1 MNIVLRILCAALAL
15 LPTAVPASATIVK
28 LETAVALT
36 DRSESAVD
44 AAIRQAVETAVRG
57 VAAMGLSTMR
67 FNQAVVLPD
76 RVVVSL
82 LATDEVAENE
92 SDPEG
97 EEDNE
102 EGISVTPP
110 PVVKGL

>member
-1 MNIVLRILCAALAL
+1 MNTFLRALGAVLVLLA
-15 LPTAVPASATIVK
+15 TAVPVSATIVK

-36 DRSESAVD
+36 DRSEPAVD

-57 VAAMGLSTMR
+57 VAAMGLSTLR
-67 FNQAVVLPD
+67 FNQAVVLSD

-82 LATDEVAENE
+82 LATDEVEDDNGL
-92 SDPEG
+92 EG

-110 PVVKGL
+110 PLVKGL